1 MSGLD
6 YTFWTLRRVALLGSY
21 WIRVFFLFN
30 FESMFSSYIPLS
42 LEFSSPFLTVLS
54 HLLLQWVEEPTLLV
68 TRFEYANLFH
78 TITDWY
84 SAYVSSRVTN
94 LPNRPNVIF
103 VDGHCK
109 VCDALCILLL
119 VQFILFVAWVMTNK
133 SVSSATTVVNNIS
146 HIFVCLILVCIV
158 QW

>member
-1 MSGLD
+1 
-6 YTFWTLRRVALLGSY
+6 
-21 WIRVFFLFN
+21 
-30 FESMFSSYIPLS
+30 MFSSYIPLS
-42 LEFSSPFLTVLS
+42 LEFSCPFLTVLS

-119 VQFILFVAWVMTNK
+119 VQFILFVA
-133 SVSSATTVVNNIS
+133 
-146 HIFVCLILVCIV
+146 
-158 QW
+158 

>member
-1 MSGLD
+1 MPLVLPFG
-6 YTFWTLRRVALLGSY
+6 YTFWTLKRVALLGSC
-21 WIRVFFLFN
+21 WIRVFLFN

-42 LEFSSPFLTVLS
+42 LEFGSPFLTVLS

-109 VCDALCILLL
+109 VCHALCILLL
-119 VQFILFVAWVMTNK
+119 VHFILFVA
-133 SVSSATTVVNNIS
+133 
-146 HIFVCLILVCIV
+146 
-158 QW
+158 